1 MDPQS
6 AAHLIRLLRAIA
18 IELRLAN
25 DIATRGV
32 AYPHSASNT
41 PTFIDDKRAEY
52 REEMA

>member
-6 AAHLIRLLRAIA
+6 AAHLIRLLRSIA

-25 DIATRGV
+25 DIAARGV
-32 AYPHSASNT
+32 AYPNSASGV
-41 PTFIDDKRAEY
+41 PEYIEIRRAQY

>member
-6 AAHLIRLLRAIA
+6 AAHLIRLLRNIA

-25 DIATRGV
+25 DIALMQTPYPSTGLKGV
-32 AYPHSASNT
+32 DT
-41 PTFIDDKRAEY
+41 VKRLRDEY